1 MKQTAMEKNRLE
13 EVSSPR
19 ASERAAGTVEGANG
33 RASLIWGNLRRIQ
46 GGGSSAAVA
55 AAARAGVSRV
65 WDR

>member
-33 RASLIWGNLRRIQ
+33 HASLIWGNL
-46 GGGSSAAVA
+46 GSKVVA
-55 AAARAGVSRV
+55 AAQRQEPGCHGSGTGSTN
-65 WDR
+65 